1 MLLTFVQMRA
11 TGENISKGWF
21 PTQMELGAG
30 QEEREYSD
38 FLFLLSSLCIR
49 TPGLLFAP
57 AIALLVDSHL
67 D

>member
-1 MLLTFVQMRA
+1 MRA

-21 PTQMELGAG
+21 PTQMELDAG
-30 QEEREYSD
+30 QEEREYPD
-38 FLFLLSSLCIR
+38 FFFLLSSLCIR